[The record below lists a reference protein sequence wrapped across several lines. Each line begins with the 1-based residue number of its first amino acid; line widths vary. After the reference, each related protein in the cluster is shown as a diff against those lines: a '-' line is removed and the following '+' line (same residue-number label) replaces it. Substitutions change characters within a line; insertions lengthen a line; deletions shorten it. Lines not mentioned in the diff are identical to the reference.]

1 MLEKTE
7 SFNRLLSCFFLSF
20 WNHESYSIKSICV
33 YSINKIETKVANKKN
48 LEHFKMIYRRLFI
61 PKFCNN
67 SQMLLSSSWA
77 IFIRALVFSFSK
89 RAKFSSFEYFL
100 FFVSTNFL
108 IHSYLVHKSKNRKK
122 NNYIFKKIEKFQLCF
137 ASHSHFSYQ
146 IRNCNAM
153 NLEFNLWWKNLKK
166 IF

>member
-77 IFIRALVFSFSK
+77 IFIRALVFSFST
-89 RAKFSSFEYFL
+89 RPKFSLFEHLCFL
-100 FFVSTNFL
+100 FLL
-108 IHSYLVHKSKNRKK
+108 IFQF
-122 NNYIFKKIEKFQLCF
+122 IFIQDTRVKTEKQLYYTKIENFQLCF
-137 ASHSHFSYQ
+137 IFCFDTTNHSYIFF
-146 IRNCNAM
+146 
-153 NLEFNLWWKNLKK
+153 LFNQQLQCSDFGKSNKR
-166 IF
+166 